1 MMRSREGAWRKIST
15 GRQSLLLKT
24 GVLYRKM
31 LLISVIKGSSVVTI
45 LLF

>member
-1 MMRSREGAWRKIST
+1 MMSSREGAWRKT
-15 GRQSLLLKT
+15 KPFVKDRCPLQ
-24 GVLYRKM
+24 KM